1 MYKACEAV
9 EVSLNVSVCGVK
21 RMHASSSCCCC
32 CYLPSSLSLA
42 AFTFL
47 ALLTTAT
54 LCLCCLCH
62 GHVLD
67 VCTRVVLDV
76 CTRVDVVIGVL
87 CREKPLAR
95 QFSPDLL
102 TESSSSSSSSSLG
115 VLEVVKGVV
124 RSASSTEE
132 AVEGRDEG
140 LKRKGREGWS
150 RGSRMGNL
158 RC

>member
-54 LCLCCLCH
+54 LCRCCLCH
-62 GHVLD
+62 GLVLD
-67 VCTRVVLDV
+67 VDV
-76 CTRVDVVIGVL
+76 CARVDVVVIGVL

-95 QFSPDLL
+95 QFSPDLF

-150 RGSRMGNL
+150 RGGRMGNL